1 MLQELC
7 VPGMLSD
14 NTRASSGMSRIHE
27 LREMNLS
34 IAPSRGSPPGA
45 PTLPVR
51 GAGDQRLGGS
61 RSRVGRAVLVRFSLV
76 GGSSRFAIFGGDAT
90 VVDATGSVHVVGARG
105 TFDLADGR
113 SGAGV
118 LLAEGLDGP
127 AGARQGSSAGPMG
140 RCRHDIASLRSAS
153 PRPGAYRY
161 WRRYPLDTSA
171 LSIASNS
178 RCLAHRH
185 SAE

>member
-1 MLQELC
+1 MPPMLQELC

-61 RSRVGRAVLVRFSLV
+61 RSRVGRAVVVRFSLV

-90 VVDATGSVHVVGARG
+90 VVDATGSV
-105 TFDLADGR
+105 
-113 SGAGV
+113 
-118 LLAEGLDGP
+118 
-127 AGARQGSSAGPMG
+127 
-140 RCRHDIASLRSAS
+140 
-153 PRPGAYRY
+153 
-161 WRRYPLDTSA
+161 
-171 LSIASNS
+171 
-178 RCLAHRH
+178 
-185 SAE
+185 